1 MDLVV
6 ELKIENPNDWATIE
20 RLLKRLKVSFVRKS
34 VELPVVSKEQQ
45 QLDELYALLEG
56 VDVSNYG
63 DPIEFQREVRDEC
76 RVRPTIEELEARLLP
91 NERRVWTNLKT
102 ALEDVKSGTAETTT
116 WEEFQKELADEG
128 YITQTV

>member
-63 DPIEFQREVRDEC
+63 DPIEFQRA
-76 RVRPTIEELEARLLP
+76 AR
-91 NERRVWTNLKT
+91 
-102 ALEDVKSGTAETTT
+102 EDVVLP
-116 WEEFQKELADEG
+116 FRD
-128 YITQTV
+128 